1 MLRGDSTLRGHVFPE
16 TDAIGAERSVMLFV
30 PAFPAGGRTM
40 SMRWEGGCL
49 LLPGGDRMKSTTG

>member
-1 MLRGDSTLRGHVFPE
+1 MQNQIQS
-16 TDAIGAERSVMLFV
+16 SSS
-30 PAFPAGGRTM
+30 PAGGRTM